1 MKEKTIYISGKISGL
16 HITQAEAHFM
26 NAEIDLMYLG
36 YENIINPMKLVP
48 YDPNL
53 TWHDYMVKDIGAL
66 LKCDAIFMLKN
77 WGQSKGA
84 RVERAIAIELGLEI
98 IYQ

>member
-1 MKEKTIYISGKISGL
+1 MKDKTIYISGQITGL
-16 HITQAEAHFM
+16 PIAEADFLFKLAKH
-26 NAEIDLMYLG
+26 DLLG
-36 YENIINPMKLVP
+36 KFKNVINPMELVP
-48 YDPNL
+48 YDPKL
-53 TWHDYMVKDIGAL
+53 TWHDYMVKDIEAL

-77 WGQSKGA
+77 WGQSRGA